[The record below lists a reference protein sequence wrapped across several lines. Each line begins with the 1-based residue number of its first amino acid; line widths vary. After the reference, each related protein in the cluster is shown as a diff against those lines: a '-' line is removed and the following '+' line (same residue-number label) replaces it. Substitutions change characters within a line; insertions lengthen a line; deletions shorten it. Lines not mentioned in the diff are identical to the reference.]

1 MYLEKDFPFKT
12 NFYVYLNIFIRN
24 ISLMILLVC
33 LSILLVYS
41 IKKLKEANNIDLNIT
56 DDWKDEADDKDIY
69 L

>member
-1 MYLEKDFPFKT
+1 
-12 NFYVYLNIFIRN
+12 
-24 ISLMILLVC
+24 MILLVC

-41 IKKLKEANNIDLNIT
+41 IKKLREANNIDLNIT